1 MGCGNDERQA
11 RDLSRVV
18 VVGLA
23 SCFGCQLQITNVEE
37 HLTDVLGQINL
48 RYW

>member
-1 MGCGNDERQA
+1 MECGNDELQT
-11 RDLSRVV
+11 RDLPRVV

-37 HLTDVLGQINL
+37 HQIDL
-48 RYW
+48 RYWQLASS